1 VSTTGTDADWIVKI
15 IDVYPAD
22 HEEYPETQD
31 HLKMSNYHQMVRSEV
46 MRGRFRNNFENPE
59 PFVPDEV
66 TAVDIKLQDVLHT
79 FKKGHKIQVQIQST
93 WFPLIDINPQTFV
106 PNIFKA
112 TENDFQK
119 QTHRVYNSSTIEFHV
134 LKN

>member
-1 VSTTGTDADWIVKI
+1 
-15 IDVYPAD
+15 
-22 HEEYPETQD
+22 
-31 HLKMSNYHQMVRSEV
+31 
-46 MRGRFRNNFENPE
+46 
-59 PFVPDEV
+59 VPDEV